1 MTIKCGDTIILVT
14 VNKFRTNMEISE
26 AKKDELGLRSV
37 HQEIRNFTLD
47 QIEEYMMTYGLDR
60 DFIDMHCVP
69 ERELWEIV

>member
-1 MTIKCGDTIILVT
+1 MTIKCGDTIVLIT

-26 AKKDELGLRSV
+26 EKRIELGLNNV

-47 QIEEYMMTYGLDR
+47 QIETYMTTYGLDH
-60 DFIDMHCVP
+60 DFIEMHCVP